1 MDDPASNA
9 TDIFPNLAIC
19 GHDDREAVVAESVWM
34 IVAAVVGITLAL
46 GGGGAGMVRRLRRA
60 RAYARA
66 ARETQCEPGARCTPH
81 PSPPLSPS
89 PPWGRGEGGRGEGG
103 KSINS
108 TRFQSTEV

>member
-19 GHDDREAVVAESVWM
+19 GHDGREAVVAESVWM
-34 IVAAVVGITLAL
+34 IVAAVVGIMLAL

-66 ARETQCEPGARCTPH
+66 ARETQCEPGGALHPPIPPH
-81 PSPPLSPS
+81 PSPKPS
-89 PPWGRGEGGRGEGG
+89 LG
-103 KSINS
+103 
-108 TRFQSTEV
+108 

>member
-19 GHDDREAVVAESVWM
+19 GHDGRAAVVAESVWM
-34 IVAAVVGITLAL
+34 IVAAVVGIMLAL

-60 RAYARA
+60 RAYV

-81 PSPPLSPS
+81 PSPPLPKPS
-89 PPWGRGEGGRGEGG
+89 LG
-103 KSINS
+103 
-108 TRFQSTEV
+108 